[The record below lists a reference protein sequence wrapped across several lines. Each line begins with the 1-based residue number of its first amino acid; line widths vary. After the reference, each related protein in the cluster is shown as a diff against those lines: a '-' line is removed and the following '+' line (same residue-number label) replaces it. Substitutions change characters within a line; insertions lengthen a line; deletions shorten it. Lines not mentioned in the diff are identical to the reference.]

1 MASGSSPTSPGGP
14 PILSDRRIVLLG
26 KAGAGKNKVARV
38 ILGDIKLNEES
49 EECFLYEGEQAGKRT
64 CIVNTPGWDRV
75 SIECTATK
83 IKNEIARSVTLC
95 PPGPHAL
102 ILVFPVNTGDV
113 PSVNEFKSASHHMEL
128 LSERVWNHTIV
139 LFLCDGDVEESTIT
153 EHIHKAEKL
162 LEKCRGRYYV
172 MQHSESETQV
182 HGLLNEIDSMVQ
194 ENLGDFFLPQVY
206 YEVIQS
212 KLTQNA
218 SELKKQYEDREEKL
232 KEGYQKRL
240 SVYKKQVEEETSL
253 KQRRGSIQGPRPS
266 LSEDKNQPVDIDAIK
281 SKYRDE
287 LQALAKYYFKPM
299 CLLVLAVIGALIGS
313 VVGSNYGVVGA
324 GAGIVI
330 GIIITIPLA
339 LWLINAASL
348 ARQSSTLLEEK
359 KSEHTD

>member
-1 MASGSSPTSPGGP
+1 MDPHQHLQVRYLSKYFVSLLHKDICTSRQSVSSIMSVVFFCLTEGGP

-182 HGLLNEIDSMVQ
+182 HGLLNEIDSVVR

-232 KEGYQKRL
+232 KEGYHKIL
-240 SVYKKQVEEETSL
+240 MYKKQVEEETLL
-253 KQRRGSIQGPRPS
+253 KQRRGSNQGPRPS
-266 LSEDKNQPVDIDAIK
+266 RKYNSVNARPLYYIK
-281 SKYRDE
+281 LHLCTATVFHWSSSADF
-287 LQALAKYYFKPM
+287 LV
-299 CLLVLAVIGALIGS
+299 CLNFSG
-313 VVGSNYGVVGA
+313 Y
-324 GAGIVI
+324 
-330 GIIITIPLA
+330 
-339 LWLINAASL
+339 
-348 ARQSSTLLEEK
+348 
-359 KSEHTD
+359 